1 MLVLGRTARRHSAGL
16 PVVSTSSIRAAPAT
30 TRRSRPD
37 ALNTPAATSAAT
49 MHIPTAALSALSATC
64 LFVGSHGAHRE
75 VHRAGSTPSR
85 RCPFRFGPLPPARA
99 QRRPTRTLVVQ
110 ADDLRATVERMLSA
124 AGSDDAE
131 AQAVASNLVLSNL
144 KGHDSHGV
152 GYLPRYIR
160 GAKEGLIALNAKA
173 AVVAE
178 TPTTVLLDGGVGFG
192 QCLGKQAMGLGI
204 PKALEQGVAVVGM
217 RNSHH
222 LARIGACMGG
232 AVRGRGA
239 HQRALH
245 KRGRARAARRAA
257 QRLRRAARHQ
267 PVHRRLPVRPLPPCH
282 PTAGTKEFSAPTL
295 RSGPDGKHIVLDYAT
310 SEPYRNWRHSLP
322 RQLCSSLVHLT
333 AATPPHPPPLTLHL
347 A

>member
-1 MLVLGRTARRHSAGL
+1 MPAAIYTGRSATAEEEIGRLRRENAALKAEVAALRAGQQQQPAP
-16 PVVSTSSIRAAPAT
+16 PVAAPK
-30 TRRSRPD
+30 
-37 ALNTPAATSAAT
+37 PAGVGAAQ
-49 MHIPTAALSALSATC
+49 
-64 LFVGSHGAHRE
+64 
-75 VHRAGSTPSR
+75 VHRAPV
-85 RCPFRFGPLPPARA
+85 
-99 QRRPTRTLVVQ
+99 VVQ

-222 LARIGACMGG
+222 LARIGAWAEQCADAGLISVHFTNVAGHAPLVAPHNG
-232 AVRGRGA
+232 AD
-239 HQRALH
+239 
-245 KRGRARAARRAA
+245 ARLGTNPFTVGFPCVP
-257 QRLRRAARHQ
+257 LR
-267 PVHRRLPVRPLPPCH
+267 PCH
-282 PTAGTKEFSAPTL
+282 PDARPLAQILNSPTCVAARTAS
-295 RSGPDGKHIVLDYAT
+295 T
-310 SEPYRNWRHSLP
+310 SCWTTPRPSWRWG
-322 RQLCSSLVHLT
+322 RC
-333 AATPPHPPPLTLHL
+333 ARRWRGATPSRT
-347 A
+347 AC

>member
-1 MLVLGRTARRHSAGL
+1 M
-16 PVVSTSSIRAAPAT
+16 
-30 TRRSRPD
+30 
-37 ALNTPAATSAAT
+37 PAAIYTGRSGTAEEEVGRLRREN
-49 MHIPTAALSALSATC
+49 AALRAEVAALRAGQQQQQQRPAPP
-64 LFVGSHGAHRE
+64 VAARKPAGAAGAAQ
-75 VHRAGSTPSR
+75 VHRAPV
-85 RCPFRFGPLPPARA
+85 
-99 QRRPTRTLVVQ
+99 VVQ

-222 LARIGACMGG
+222 LARIGAWAEQCADAGLISVHFTNVAG
-232 AVRGRGA
+232 HAPLVAPHNGSD
-239 HQRALH
+239 
-245 KRGRARAARRAA
+245 AR
-257 QRLRRAARHQ
+257 LGTNPFTVGFPCVPL
-267 PVHRRLPVRPLPPCH
+267 PVHPACH
-282 PTAGTKEFSAPTL
+282 PTAGAKSSQPRLCAAARTAS
-295 RSGPDGKHIVLDYAT
+295 T
-310 SEPYRNWRHSLP
+310 SCWTTRRPS
-322 RQLCSSLVHLT
+322 
-333 AATPPHPPPLTLHL
+333 
-347 A
+347 

>member
-1 MLVLGRTARRHSAGL
+1 MPAAIYTGRSGTAEEEIGRLRRENAALKAEVAALRAGQQQQPAP
-16 PVVSTSSIRAAPAT
+16 PVAAPK
-30 TRRSRPD
+30 
-37 ALNTPAATSAAT
+37 PAGVGAAQ
-49 MHIPTAALSALSATC
+49 
-64 LFVGSHGAHRE
+64 
-75 VHRAGSTPSR
+75 VHRAPV
-85 RCPFRFGPLPPARA
+85 
-99 QRRPTRTLVVQ
+99 VVQ

-222 LARIGACMGG
+222 LARIGAWAEQCADAGL
-232 AVRGRGA
+232 VRVHFTNVAGHAPLVAPHNGSD
-239 HQRALH
+239 
-245 KRGRARAARRAA
+245 ARLGTNPFTVGFPCVP
-257 QRLRRAARHQ
+257 LR
-267 PVHRRLPVRPLPPCH
+267 PCH
-282 PTAGTKEFSAPTL
+282 PDARPLAQKVLSSDFAQRPGRQAHRAGL
-295 RSGPDGKHIVLDYAT
+295 RHVRAGAGQGARGDGAG
-310 SEPYRNWRHSLP
+310 RP
-322 RQLCSSLVHLT
+322 RQGRRADRHGRPTHERQPLP
-333 AATPPHPPPLTLHL
+333 AAG
-347 A
+347 

>member
-1 MLVLGRTARRHSAGL
+1 MPAAIYTGRSSTAEAEIGRLRRENAALKAEVAALRAGQQQQPAP
-16 PVVSTSSIRAAPAT
+16 PVAAPK
-30 TRRSRPD
+30 
-37 ALNTPAATSAAT
+37 PA
-49 MHIPTAALSALSATC
+49 
-64 LFVGSHGAHRE
+64 GE
-75 VHRAGSTPSR
+75 QVHRAPV
-85 RCPFRFGPLPPARA
+85 
-99 QRRPTRTLVVQ
+99 VVQ

-222 LARIGACMGG
+222 LARIGAWAEQCADAGLISVHFTNVAGHAPLVAPHNG
-232 AVRGRGA
+232 ADARLGQRSWLRAPCRALRLVPRGPATCRGA
-239 HQRALH
+239 PWLPLGTADLSPKYRASG
-245 KRGRARAARRAA
+245 KITTVRR
-257 QRLRRAARHQ
+257 
-267 PVHRRLPVRPLPPCH
+267 
-282 PTAGTKEFSAPTL
+282 TSA
-295 RSGPDGKHIVLDYAT
+295 SGPHQAMVLRC
-310 SEPYRNWRHSLP
+310 S
-322 RQLCSSLVHLT
+322 QL
-333 AATPPHPPPLTLHL
+333 
-347 A
+347 